1 MHQLKTSGNRR
12 NLCGNGKSSA
22 PTWWSTKSG
31 CLAAI
36 AHSRLWHEAADRCDH
51 GLYGRRDGHGQING
65 YLLGNSAIVPCD
77 PCHTVETL
85 PKRIETLQ
93 GDRQGAARLRL
104 IHNPV
109 NPRPKFEI
117 SVSKV
122 SAAVPRAVSFMTW
135 VEEASPMQL
144 TRCRWRPVV
153 TRDLF
158 RRFACGQAAVDLYA
172 FDVLAGGAWAGH
184 TRGL

>member
-1 MHQLKTSGNRR
+1 MFPLVWLEYIMHQLKTSGNRR

-109 NPRPKFEI
+109 NP
-117 SVSKV
+117 
-122 SAAVPRAVSFMTW
+122 
-135 VEEASPMQL
+135 
-144 TRCRWRPVV
+144 
-153 TRDLF
+153 
-158 RRFACGQAAVDLYA
+158 
-172 FDVLAGGAWAGH
+172 
-184 TRGL
+184 